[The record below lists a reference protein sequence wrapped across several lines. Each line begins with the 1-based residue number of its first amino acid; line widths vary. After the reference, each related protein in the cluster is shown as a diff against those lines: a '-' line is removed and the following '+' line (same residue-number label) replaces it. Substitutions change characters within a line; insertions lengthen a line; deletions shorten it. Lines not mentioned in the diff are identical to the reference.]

1 MTQLRRSRV
10 LPLLL
15 LAAACADEPTGSVR
29 EPEPKPGPRPVGIYE
44 ITLTGFGT
52 PGASA
57 SVSAAPGQAL
67 NPTASGVVFESLS
80 AGRVSHGVRT
90 QGGQRYMFV
99 TLRVRNGTSAAL
111 SNLTFIPVIST
122 GSIGSTPF
130 TALTR
135 PDGAPVDS
143 TLAPK
148 IVPTGSVTIA
158 DDGGLRVTGT
168 DVLQVFEESEVAA
181 ITLPSGFTGI
191 FPYGFVTRNAFT
203 PGSRTLPATTD
214 PNEYSGIV
222 TFAFRYPQTPTNMTE
237 PATFSFQVLGVE
249 DTETRLTESIEEA
262 HDSVAVRMLRERATA
277 LGATTVTVLAGSTAL
292 DPEVA
297 DYPGQR
303 QVCSVRTAGT
313 TGSPLT
319 YITEPAAYTEILV
332 LRPGESVNAC
342 GAYFRAGTPARPA
355 MGVPFPLTATA
366 MDLYGNVMTT
376 AVDSVRLE
384 SVSGPYVTFGPRTA
398 LVSGQATIQATY
410 GYVSYGTSV
419 LRAVGR
425 RNRGLQSL
433 LLWGVTRT
441 WTGNV
446 STAGVDGA
454 NWDLGAPPGAQDT
467 AYLPAGR
474 PFYIVMN
481 MSGPVGGLILDNG
494 ATIDMGPYDL
504 TANSLVWTGTAGGIT
519 STTGRLILTGTIPG
533 ATLKGNLPRMQ
544 VTGGAYSLAG
554 PVASRARVE
563 VTGGR
568 LRTQGFRLQ
577 TTAN

>member
-1 MTQLRRSRV
+1 MPHIRLIRT

-15 LAAACADEPTGSVR
+15 LAAACMDEPTASVQ

-44 ITLTGFGT
+44 ITLSFGT
-52 PGASA
+52 PEVSA
-57 SVSAAPGQAL
+57 SVSAAPSQAL
-67 NPTASGVVFESLS
+67 SPTASGVVLESLS
-80 AGRVSHGVRT
+80 AGRVTHGVRN

-99 TLRVRNGTSAAL
+99 TMRVRNGTAAAL
-111 SNLTFIPVIST
+111 SNLTFIPVLSA
-122 GSIGSTPF
+122 GSIGATPF

-135 PDGAPVDS
+135 PDGAPADS

-191 FPYGFVTRNAFT
+191 FPYGFVTRNAVT

-214 PNEYSGIV
+214 PNEYAGTV

-249 DTETRLTESIEEA
+249 DTETRLTESIEEG

-277 LGATTVTVLAGSTAL
+277 LGATTVTVLAGSPAL
-292 DPEVA
+292 DPEVD

-303 QVCSVRTAGT
+303 QICSVRTAGAA
-313 TGSPLT
+313 GSPVT
-319 YITEPAAYTEILV
+319 YITEPAGYTEILM

-342 GAYFRAGTPARPA
+342 GAWFRTGTPARPA
-355 MGVPFPLTATA
+355 MGVPFSLTATA

-384 SVSGPYVTFGPRTA
+384 SVSGPYVTFGPRAA

-410 GYVSYGTSV
+410 GYVAYGTSV

-467 AYLPAGR
+467 AYFPAGR
-474 PFYIVMN
+474 PNYVVMT

-494 ATIDMGPYDL
+494 ATLDMGSHDL
-504 TANSLVWTGTAGGIT
+504 TAHSLVWTGTTGGIT

-544 VTGGAYSLAG
+544 VTGSYSLAG
-554 PVASRARVE
+554 PVVSRARIE
-563 VTGGR
+563 VAGGR
-568 LRTQGFRLQ
+568 LRTVGHRVQ
-577 TTAN
+577 TSSY